1 MHKDNQAKRQERGR
15 AQNTGRRK
23 DRLPVRHHCL
33 STIRWV
39 LLSVIPARLALISFL
54 GDTSSCWP
62 ATAGGALL
70 LGVGLARLFH
80 RREERMLLTQY
91 QHLLG
96 YLSTRLSAGV
106 PLEAAFLESVH
117 PLSEQLGRN
126 NLIVRSL
133 LGLRKNLETQMSLNE
148 ALAVFTR
155 EVNLPVCKRDFT
167 MLIML
172 ARTGGRV
179 DVFIRQSHQDL
190 ASQINAQSEVANE
203 RRGHS
208 SEALILA
215 IIPFFMARF
224 VLSNTSTYSQPV
236 QNAPSL
242 TLPLQ
247 ILYLVAMFAL
257 FVLLLLLAPE
267 KTKIRKKHKTKHK
280 DRRLPA
286 SEKAGGSKIL
296 SRVYLDWL
304 PGQVGMSVA
313 SAVQLLSE
321 DPEHAW
327 TSYLAKKRFDLALG
341 FLLAA
346 LFILSGRISWFLILL
361 VPFIFSTLRDIMTVG
376 RAARQKEQFRFFYP
390 SVVNSLHIL
399 MESGLTLDRSLRMVA
414 HVNIAGANPDNP
426 VALSLAHAAL
436 LLETGYDSVM
446 AAGRLAERCPLP
458 EVQAALRLMARYE
471 REGGKEILE
480 LIRMQSDRSRQIY
493 RDALRGRAE
502 QRSLLYVIPMAIDLI
517 VVMVTVILPA
527 LVSMQ
532 TYF

>member
-1 MHKDNQAKRQERGR
+1 MRKIDRKRRRHE
-15 AQNTGRRK
+15 RRK
-23 DRLPVRHHCL
+23 PKSQRRAGQGPVRHQWL
-33 STIRWV
+33 SAIRWV

-62 ATAGGALL
+62 VTAGGALL
-70 LGVGLARLFH
+70 LGIGLARLFH

-91 QHLLG
+91 LHLLG
-96 YLSTRLSAGV
+96 YLSTRLSAGI

-133 LGLRKNLETQMSLNE
+133 LRLRKNLEAQMSLNE
-148 ALAVFTR
+148 ALSVFTR
-155 EVNLPVCKRDFT
+155 EVRLPVCKRDFT

-172 ARTGGRV
+172 AQTGGRV

-215 IIPFFMARF
+215 VIPFFMARF
-224 VLSNTSTYSQPV
+224 VLSNASTYSQPLLDT
-236 QNAPSL
+236 PSL
-242 TLPLQ
+242 ALPLQ
-247 ILYLVAMFAL
+247 LLYLVAMLAL
-257 FVLLLLLAPE
+257 FFLLLLLAPE
-267 KTKIRKKHKTKHK
+267 KTKIRKKRKNKPK
-280 DRRLPA
+280 DPGRPA
-286 SEKAGGSKIL
+286 SGKLPSARLL
-296 SRVYLDWL
+296 SRFYLDWL

-313 SAVQLLSE
+313 SAIHLQSE
-321 DPEHAW
+321 EPERAW
-327 TSYLAKKRFDLALG
+327 ASYLAKKRFDLALG
-341 FLLAA
+341 FFLAGLL
-346 LFILSGRISWFLILL
+346 ILSGRISWFLILL
-361 VPFIFSTLRDIMTVG
+361 TPFIFSTLRDLITVG
-376 RAARQKEQFRFFYP
+376 KAAKQKEQFRFFYP

-414 HVNIAGANPDNP
+414 HVNLTGANPDNP
-426 VALSLAHAAL
+426 VAQSLAQAAL

-446 AAGRLAERCPLP
+446 AADRLAERCPLP

-471 REGGKEILE
+471 REGGMEILE

-502 QRSLLYVIPMAIDLI
+502 QRSLLYVFPMAIDLI

-527 LVSMQ
+527 LVSMS
-532 TYF
+532 TFF

>member
-1 MHKDNQAKRQERGR
+1 MRKNNKRKRHKQGQIPKTQ
-15 AQNTGRRK
+15 RRK
-23 DRLPVRHHCL
+23 NRRLVRRHWL
-33 STIRWV
+33 SAIRWI

-62 ATAGGALL
+62 ATAGGAFL
-70 LGVGLARLFH
+70 LGIGLARLFH

-96 YLSTRLSAGV
+96 YLSTRLSAGI
-106 PLEAAFLESVH
+106 PLEAAFLKSVH
-117 PLSEQLGRN
+117 PLSGQLGRN
-126 NLIVRSL
+126 NLIIRSL
-133 LGLRKNLETQMSLNE
+133 LGLRKNLEAQMSLNE
-148 ALAVFTR
+148 ALAVFIR
-155 EVNLPVCKRDFT
+155 EVKLPVCKRDFT

-172 ARTGGRV
+172 AQTGGRL

-190 ASQINAQSEVANE
+190 ASQINTQSEVANE

-215 IIPFFMARF
+215 VIPFFMARF
-224 VLSNTSTYSQPV
+224 VLSNASTYSQPI
-236 QNAPSL
+236 QGAPSL
-242 TLPLQ
+242 MLPLQ

-257 FVLLLLLAPE
+257 FILLLLLAPE
-267 KTKIRKKHKTKHK
+267 KTRIKKKQKTKHQ
-280 DRRLPA
+280 DRNMPA
-286 SEKAGGSKIL
+286 SEKASAAKLL
-296 SRVYLDWL
+296 SRIYLDWL
-304 PGQVGMSVA
+304 PGQIGMSVA
-313 SAVQLLSE
+313 SAVQLLSG

-327 TSYLAKKRFDLALG
+327 PSYLAKKRFDLTLG

-346 LFILSGRISWFLILL
+346 LLALSGRISWFLILL

-376 RAARQKEQFRFFYP
+376 RAARQKEQFRFYYP

-414 HVNIAGANPDNP
+414 HVNIAGTNPDNP

-436 LLETGYDSVM
+436 LLETGYDGVM
-446 AAGRLAERCPLP
+446 AADRLAERCPLP

-502 QRSLLYVIPMAIDLI
+502 QRSLLYVIPMAIDLV

-532 TYF
+532 TCF

>member
-1 MHKDNQAKRQERGR
+1 MGKRKKKQRRNHRPKAGKDPALHRW
-15 AQNTGRRK
+15 
-23 DRLPVRHHCL
+23 L
-33 STIRWV
+33 SVIRWI

-62 ATAGGALL
+62 VTLGGALL

-91 QHLLG
+91 LHLLG
-96 YLSTRLSAGV
+96 YLSTRLSAGI

-133 LGLRKNLETQMSLNE
+133 LRLRKNLETQMSLNE
-148 ALAVFTR
+148 ALAAFTR
-155 EVNLPVCKRDFT
+155 EVKLPVCKRDFT

-172 ARTGGRV
+172 AQTGGRV
-179 DVFIRQSHQDL
+179 DVFIRLSHQDL

-203 RRGHS
+203 RRGQS

-215 IIPFFMARF
+215 VIPFFMARF
-224 VLSNTSTYSQPV
+224 VLSNASTYSQSI
-236 QNAPSL
+236 QASPSL
-242 TLPLQ
+242 ALPLQ
-247 ILYLVAMFAL
+247 ILYLVAILAL
-257 FVLLLLLAPE
+257 FFLLLLLAPE
-267 KTKIRKKHKTKHK
+267 KTKIKKRRKHKEK
-280 DRRLPA
+280 DLLMPADRKLPA
-286 SEKAGGSKIL
+286 VRLL
-296 SRVYLDWL
+296 SRFYLDWL
-304 PGQVGMSVA
+304 PGQIGTSIA
-313 SAVQLLSE
+313 SAVHLQSE
-321 DPEHAW
+321 EAERAW
-327 TSYLAKKRFDLALG
+327 TSYLARKRLDLALG
-341 FLLAA
+341 FLLAG
-346 LFILSGRISWFLILL
+346 LFALSGRVSWFLILL
-361 VPFIFSTLRDIMTVG
+361 APFVFSTLRDLVTLG
-376 RAARQKEQFRFFYP
+376 QAARQKEQFRFFYP
-390 SVVNSLHIL
+390 AVVNSLHIL

-426 VALSLAHAAL
+426 VALGLAQAAL

-446 AAGRLAERCPLP
+446 AADRLAERCPLP

-502 QRSLLYVIPMAIDLI
+502 QRSLLYVFPMAIDLI

-532 TYF
+532 AYF